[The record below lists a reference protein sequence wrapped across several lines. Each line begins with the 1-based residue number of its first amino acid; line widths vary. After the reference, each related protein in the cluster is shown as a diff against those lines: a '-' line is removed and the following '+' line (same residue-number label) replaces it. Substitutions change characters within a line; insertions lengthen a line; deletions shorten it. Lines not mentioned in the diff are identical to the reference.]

1 MVYTYASSYIS
12 GFGKTIE
19 AILKSK
25 VKDVIIIKHLDG
37 LVIYQTKLEFSQL
50 RLPCFNNT
58 YQVLAMAD
66 AKSNIPYDVAVK
78 RFIANVDVQLTGLQS
93 NINTLKN
100 KSFKILPFDGNLP
113 TSINFDVIKSLE
125 NKVERTLNLKV
136 GFRRHDFDLVLLR
149 RREGLFLALF
159 KLTYNRLTEKDLN
172 KGALRPELC
181 YILSWISDLNKND
194 IIIDPFCGYGSIP
207 KIIVKYFTYNM
218 LFASDIDEILINKLK
233 KEFKKNKKNLFI
245 KRRDALNLAYF
256 ENDFF
261 DKIITD
267 PPWNLYNFQNEDF
280 SLFYK
285 KMFDEFYR
293 VLKPN
298 GICTIL
304 MGNRVEFERALN
316 TRSFK
321 TLETYH
327 ILVNGKKATVY
338 KLMKIQ

>member
-66 AKSNIPYDVAVK
+66 AKPNIPYDVAVK
-78 RFIANVDVQLTGLQS
+78 RFIANADVQLTGLQS

-113 TSINFDVIKSLE
+113 TSINFDVIESLE

-149 RREGLFLALF
+149 RREGMFFALF

-194 IIIDPFCGYGSIP
+194 IIIDPFCGHGSIP
-207 KIIVKYFTYNM
+207 KIIAKYFTYNM
-218 LFASDIDEILINKLK
+218 LFASDIDEILINKFK
-233 KEFKKNKKNLFI
+233 NEFKKNKKNLFI
-245 KRRDALNLAYF
+245 KRRDALNLEYF

-267 PPWNLYNFQNEDF
+267 PPWNLYNSQNEDF

-285 KMFDEFYR
+285 KMFNEFYR
-293 VLKPN
+293 ILKPN

-316 TRSFK
+316 TRKFK

>member
-37 LVIYQTKLEFSQL
+37 LVIYQTKLEFSQI

-149 RREGLFLALF
+149 RREGMFFALF

-194 IIIDPFCGYGSIP
+194 IIIDPFCGHGSIP
-207 KIIVKYFTYNM
+207 KIIAKYFTYNM
-218 LFASDIDEILINKLK
+218 LFASDIDEILINKFK
-233 KEFKKNKKNLFI
+233 NEFKKNKKNLFI
-245 KRRDALNLAYF
+245 KRRDALNLEYF

-267 PPWNLYNFQNEDF
+267 PPWNLYNSQNEDF

-285 KMFDEFYR
+285 KMFNEFYR
-293 VLKPN
+293 ILKPN